1 MRMVTE
7 ISTASAT
14 AFYICSHSNQQK
26 TIQNKRQ
33 FKQPPLVN
41 FNYSVLMLP
50 QLLTL
55 SLKKRHPDFTRSAV
69 INFDYRIRIVLS
81 VEYSALF
88 SVCRISADL
97 TVDTCKSACA
107 AYINSHVSLS
117 KFRNCKCTVSNIL
130 NITCNSVNI
139 LTVRNVLECC
149 T

>member
-1 MRMVTE
+1 ME
-7 ISTASAT
+7 IFKREIFVFSFKRFFVKH
-14 AFYICSHSNQQK
+14 FYADITLRIHFYYSIFFK
-26 TIQNKRQ
+26 ILRTNKI
-33 FKQPPLVN
+33 
-41 FNYSVLMLP
+41 
-50 QLLTL
+50 T
-55 SLKKRHPDFTRSAV
+55 KKRHPDFTRSAV

-88 SVCRISADL
+88 SVSRISADL

-139 LTVRNVLECC
+139 LAVRNVLECC